1 MDISLS
7 YEQYQRMS
15 MNEQREALG
24 IHLYSYLAESIAKY
38 TKHADKTVQDQL
50 LQLVKSWML
59 ANHWL
64 EGKIHQA
71 RILLSQEMG
80 LYEVIRTLKMPLE
93 EIEYILLRMNDDAP
107 AAVHPD
113 HL

>member
-1 MDISLS
+1 M
-7 YEQYQRMS
+7 
-15 MNEQREALG
+15 G
-24 IHLYSYLAESIAKY
+24 IHLYSYLAESVAKY

-71 RILLSQEMG
+71 RILLSQEIG
-80 LYEVIRTLKMPLE
+80 LYEVSRIMKMPLE
-93 EIEYILLRMNDDAP
+93 EIEYILLRMNDGAT